1 MIPLKSCV
9 RCKCKYRNLPPPPL
23 FVSILVEFVWQ
34 VCVLSLKFV
43 KKIENNLRLNI
54 LPVLHQLFSLSI
66 LAYKKL
72 TVKTVYNFIYR
83 LIKNLQFVKRHGNHL
98 FHSLN
103 YNEVSFFDEFYDY
116 LRTTSDFDHNFRG
129 RIWWIVML

>member
-1 MIPLKSCV
+1 M
-9 RCKCKYRNLPPPPL
+9 KCQYRNLPPPPHTL
-23 FVSILVEFVWQ
+23 CIDFSWICLTGMCTLVKICQ
-34 VCVLSLKFV
+34 KDRKQLKTEYSTCTTPTFLIV
-43 KKIENNLRLNI
+43 NTGIQKINSKNNLQF
-54 LPVLHQLFSLSI
+54 HLF
-66 LAYKKL
+66 
-72 TVKTVYNFIYR
+72 TPNR